1 MGERAFVRL
10 DGSVFLGWFGAW
22 LRRNRPALWNF
33 YSRCGR
39 ARYQRRRGQNHN
51 WRSRFGPSVV
61 QRALRTDSTLPQR
74 RGCWHVG
81 APSSLRMV
89 GLVTAIILIP
99 LLGAVAVCTWP
110 PTSAEATAGRLRNGR
125 PIALMFNVISS
136 GCALALWRNFDG
148 TVTGLQFAER
158 HAWIPA
164 INAEYLV
171 GVDGLSLLLVL
182 LTSLII
188 PFALLAQPAPDG
200 SRAFYATILVMQSAL
215 YGTFTAQN
223 FVLWFLFYEMSLIP
237 GFLLIKIWG
246 GENRDRAATKFF
258 LYTFLGSVAMLLSFL
273 AIYFARGT
281 FDFAALAGLGKSG
294 LLTGN
299 VAWLAF
305 AGIFVGLAVKVPL
318 FPFHTWLPDAYQT
331 APTGVSMVLTGVL
344 SKMGVY
350 GFVRLLLPLFPIEI
364 KVVRPWLLGLAICS
378 IVFASLAA
386 WAQSDLKRMV
396 AYLSI
401 NHLGYCMLGLFVIT
415 ATTVRPA
422 VEMQAALSGVFMQ
435 IFNHGITAA
444 ALFYYVGLLEQRRGL
459 RGINDFGGLMQRT
472 PLLCGWMSV
481 AMFSSLGLPGLNG
494 FIGEFLIFKGSFAIA
509 ASFTAVAVI
518 GLLVTAIVF
527 ARAMQAL
534 FSGPLTESCSAF
546 PDLGRTEKVVVVPVT
561 LLMLA
566 IGLAP
571 QFVFNIINTTVIQMT
586 RLLS

>member
-1 MGERAFVRL
+1 
-10 DGSVFLGWFGAW
+10 
-22 LRRNRPALWNF
+22 
-33 YSRCGR
+33 
-39 ARYQRRRGQNHN
+39 
-51 WRSRFGPSVV
+51 
-61 QRALRTDSTLPQR
+61 
-74 RGCWHVG
+74 
-81 APSSLRMV
+81 MV
-89 GLVTAIILIP
+89 GLITAIILIP
-99 LLGAVAVCTWP
+99 LLGAAAVCSWP
-110 PTSAEATAGRLRNGR
+110 RGNGR
-125 PIALMFNVISS
+125 PIALLFNIISA
-136 GCALALWRNFDG
+136 GCAIAMWVNFDATG
-148 TVTGLQFAER
+148 GGLQFVER

-273 AIYFARGT
+273 GIYLAKGT
-281 FDFAALAGLGKSG
+281 FDFAALATLGKTG
-294 LLTGN
+294 LLSGN
-299 VAWLAF
+299 VAWVAF

-331 APTGVSMVLTGVL
+331 APIGVSMVLTGLL

-350 GFVRLLLPLFPIEI
+350 GFLRLLLPLFPKEI
-364 KVVRPWLLGLAICS
+364 KVIGPWLLVLVVCS
-378 IVFASLAA
+378 IVFAPLAA
-386 WAQSDLKRMV
+386 WAQRDLKRML

-401 NHLGYCMLGLFVIT
+401 NHLGYCMLGLFALAASPVFVAGID
-415 ATTVRPA
+415 R
-422 VEMQAALSGVFMQ
+422 QAALSGVFMQ
-435 IFNHGITAA
+435 ILNHGITAA
-444 ALFYYVGLLEQRRGL
+444 TLFYFVGLLEQRRGL
-459 RGINDFGGLMQRT
+459 RGIDDFGGLMQRT

-494 FIGEFLIFKGSFAIA
+494 FIGEFLIFKGSFAMA
-509 ASFTAVAVI
+509 AVFTGIAVI
-518 GLLVTAIVF
+518 GLLVTAVVF
-527 ARAMQAL
+527 MRAMQSL
-534 FSGPLTESCSAF
+534 FSGPLGEGCSAL
-546 PDLGRTEKVVVVPVT
+546 PDLLWSEKLIVIPVT
-561 LLMLA
+561 LLMFA
-566 IGLAP
+566 IGIAP
-571 QFVFNIINTTVIQMT
+571 QFILNVFNTTVVHMA

>member
-1 MGERAFVRL
+1 MAGMIT
-10 DGSVFLGWFGAW
+10 
-22 LRRNRPALWNF
+22 AL
-33 YSRCGR
+33 
-39 ARYQRRRGQNHN
+39 
-51 WRSRFGPSVV
+51 
-61 QRALRTDSTLPQR
+61 
-74 RGCWHVG
+74 
-81 APSSLRMV
+81 
-89 GLVTAIILIP
+89 ILIP
-99 LLGAVAVCTWP
+99 LFGAFAVCVWP
-110 PTSAEATAGRLRNGR
+110 HTNART
-125 PIALMFNVISS
+125 IALIFNAITATLVFM
-136 GCALALWRNFDG
+136 LWRNFDANA
-148 TVTGLQFAER
+148 TGLQMVER
-158 HAWIPA
+158 HVWIPA
-164 INAEYLV
+164 IGAEYLV
-171 GVDGLSLLLVL
+171 GIDGLSLLLLL
-182 LTSLII
+182 LTSIII
-188 PFALLAQPAPDG
+188 PFA
-200 SRAFYATILVMQSAL
+200 FLVQRMDRGFCALMLVTQSAL

-237 GFLLIKIWG
+237 AFLLIKIWG

-273 AIYFARGT
+273 GIYFAKGT
-281 FDFAALAGLGKSG
+281 FDFAQLAGLGKQG
-294 LLTGN
+294 LLSGN

-305 AGIFVGLAVKVPL
+305 AGIFLGLAVKVPL
-318 FPFHTWLPDAYQT
+318 FPFHTWLPDAYET
-331 APTGVSMVLTGVL
+331 APVGVSMVLTGVL

-350 GFVRLLLPLFPIEI
+350 GFVRLLLPLFPNEI
-364 KVVRPWLLGLAICS
+364 KILAPWLLGLAVCS

-401 NHLGYCMLGLFVIT
+401 NHLGYCMLGLFAIT

-422 VEMQAALSGVFMQ
+422 VEIQAALSGVFMQ

-459 RGINDFGGLMQRT
+459 RGIDDFGGLMQRT

-571 QFVFNIINTTVIQMT
+571 QFVFNIINTTVIQMA